1 MILFLPLI
9 LFAALFIGLLILF
22 KLVYWT
28 CRLVCAFFE
37 LGQLLTEKL
46 FYGSDACLAKRLH
59 YL

>member
-46 FYGSDACLAKRLH
+46 FYGSDA
-59 YL
+59 